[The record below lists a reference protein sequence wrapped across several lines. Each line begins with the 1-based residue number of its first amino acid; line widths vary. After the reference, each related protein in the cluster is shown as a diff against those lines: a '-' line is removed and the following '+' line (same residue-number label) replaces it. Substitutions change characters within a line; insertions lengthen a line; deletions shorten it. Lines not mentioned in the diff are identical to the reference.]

1 MASKWGT
8 WTAQSVPRF
17 LAIDEASFEAIFP
30 MSCLRWAQ
38 LGVKPHGFNLE
49 SIWIAWGPTSEL
61 APSATWAQ
69 VFRAAKGQVG
79 PNLSQFYGPN
89 ATCWKLAILHIL
101 LLFPSFFG
109 FDGFVRAY
117 ATLGLSWPQL
127 RCQMPP
133 HRTKLRML
141 SPTCLQTWANCAIFD
156 TSWAQV
162 GPLSWAPR
170 MARFDP
176 SRLWLAKY
184 ARSFPLYP
192 ILWVRAVLVAKRR
205 EYIYLI
211 HAWNPWDPKC
221 WLFSGILQLS
231 I

>member
-1 MASKWGT
+1 MGDMTGPIRPTFFGYRWGFVWSNVPHVMSPLGPTRCEAT
-8 WTAQSVPRF
+8 WLQFGIHLDRLGPNFRIGAKRNLGP
-17 LAIDEASFEAIFP
+17 SFQGSQGP
-30 MSCLRWAQ
+30 GWAQ
-38 LGVKPHGFNLE
+38 PEPILRTQCDVLKTCIFTAI
-49 SIWIAWGPTSEL
+49 SI
-61 APSATWAQ
+61 
-69 VFRAAKGQVG
+69 VF
-79 PNLSQFYGPN
+79 
-89 ATCWKLAILHIL
+89 L
-101 LLFPSFFG
+101 LWW
-109 FDGFVRAY
+109 GFVRAY

-127 RCQMPP
+127 RRQMPP

-141 SPTCLQTWANCAIFD
+141 SPTCLQTCANCAIFD

-192 ILWVRAVLVAKRR
+192 ILWERAVLVAKRR

-211 HAWNPWDPKC
+211 HAWDPWDPKC